1 MNIDKTTSAQ
11 STTTVSKVNQVER
24 LLRFLKDFSKDKFAT
39 VALIVFAALVLSSIF
54 AGFVAPHDPL
64 QMDLLNRLQP
74 PVWSEGGS
82 WNYIFGTDL
91 LGRDILS
98 RCIYGGRMSLGI
110 GLAVILIGGTFGSL
124 MGLLSGYLGGRFD
137 AILMRY
143 IDFQISIP
151 YFLLALTI
159 MAAIGPGTKN
169 LIIVL
174 SIGSWPLF
182 ARYARSI
189 MMSLRKQV
197 FIEAARVAGG
207 KEVSILT
214 RHVLPNI
221 LSPLVTLTTL
231 ELSRIVLTEATMSY
245 LGMGVRAPTPAW
257 GLMVQEAHDYLMIA
271 NWAVTTPGV
280 FIMVT
285 ALTINIFATRLRI
298 STDPLQR
305 GKH

>member
-1 MNIDKTTSAQ
+1 MTSFETALNTSVRPLRPAEKTLQ
-11 STTTVSKVNQVER
+11 F
-24 LLRFLKDFSKDKFAT
+24 LRDFSRDKFAT
-39 VALIVFAALVLSSIF
+39 VALAIFVLLVLCSALAELVS
-54 AGFVAPHDPL
+54 PHDPL
-64 QMDLLNRLQP
+64 KQDLLNRLAP
-74 PVWSEGGS
+74 PVWVDGGS
-82 WNYIFGTDL
+82 WSHIFGTDL

-110 GLAVILIGGTFGSL
+110 GAAVILFGGLFGSL

-159 MAAIGPGTKN
+159 MAAIGPGTLN

-189 MMSLRKQV
+189 MLSLRSQV

-207 KEVSILT
+207 KEVAIMT
-214 RHVLPNI
+214 QHVMPNI

-231 ELSRIVLTEATMSY
+231 ELSRIVLTEATLSY
-245 LGMGVRAPTPAW
+245 LGMGVKPPTPAW
-257 GLMVQEAHDYLMIA
+257 GLMVQEAHDYLMRA

-285 ALTINIFATRLRI
+285 TLSINIFATRLRI

>member
-1 MNIDKTTSAQ
+1 MNMSKTA
-11 STTTVSKVNQVER
+11 STTPGRPIRSVGR
-24 LLRFLKDFSKDKFAT
+24 ILRFLSDFSRDKYAT
-39 VALIVFAALVLSSIF
+39 VALVVFVVLVLSSIF
-54 AGFVAPHDPL
+54 ANLVAPHDPL
-64 QMDLLNRLQP
+64 KLDLLNRLAP
-74 PVWSEGGS
+74 PVWVEGGS
-82 WNYIFGTDL
+82 WKYIFGTDL

-110 GLAVILIGGTFGSL
+110 GFAVILIGGTFGSL
-124 MGLLSGYLGGRFD
+124 MGLLAGYLGGRFD
-137 AILMRY
+137 AVLMRY

-189 MMSLRKQV
+189 MMSLRQQV

-207 KEVSILT
+207 KEIVIMT

-221 LSPLVTLTTL
+221 LSPLVTLTSL

-280 FIMVT
+280 FIMIT
-285 ALTINIFATRLRI
+285 TLSINIFATRLRI

>member
-1 MNIDKTTSAQ
+1 MNNDTITLDQ
-11 STTTVSKVNQVER
+11 STKTVSKVGPVEK
-24 LLRFLKDFSKDKFAT
+24 LLKFLKDFSKDKFAT
-39 VALIVFAALVLSSIF
+39 IALIVFGVLVFSSIF

-64 QMDLLNRLQP
+64 QMDLIARLQP

-82 WNYIFGTDL
+82 WKYIFGTDL

-174 SIGSWPLF
+174 SIGSWPCLPGMH
-182 ARYARSI
+182 AR
-189 MMSLRKQV
+189 L
-197 FIEAARVAGG
+197 
-207 KEVSILT
+207 
-214 RHVLPNI
+214 
-221 LSPLVTLTTL
+221 
-231 ELSRIVLTEATMSY
+231 
-245 LGMGVRAPTPAW
+245 
-257 GLMVQEAHDYLMIA
+257 
-271 NWAVTTPGV
+271 
-280 FIMVT
+280 
-285 ALTINIFATRLRI
+285 
-298 STDPLQR
+298 
-305 GKH
+305 

>member
-1 MNIDKTTSAQ
+1 
-11 STTTVSKVNQVER
+11 
-24 LLRFLKDFSKDKFAT
+24 
-39 VALIVFAALVLSSIF
+39 
-54 AGFVAPHDPL
+54 
-64 QMDLLNRLQP
+64 
-74 PVWSEGGS
+74 
-82 WNYIFGTDL
+82 
-91 LGRDILS
+91 
-98 RCIYGGRMSLGI
+98 MSLGI

-124 MGLLSGYLGGRFD
+124 MGLLSGYFGGRFD
-137 AILMRY
+137 DILMRY

-159 MAAIGPGTKN
+159 MAAIGPGTPN

-189 MMSLRKQV
+189 MLSLRQQV
-197 FIEAARVAGG
+197 FIEAARVAGAR
-207 KEVSILT
+207 EIVIMT

-231 ELSRIVLTEATMSY
+231 ELSRIVLTEASLSY
-245 LGMGVRAPTPAW
+245 LGMGVRPPTPAW
-257 GLMVQEAHDYLMIA
+257 GLMVQEAHDYLMVA
-271 NWAVTTPGV
+271 NWAVTSPGV
-280 FIMVT
+280 FIMIAT
-285 ALTINIFATRLRI
+285 LSINIFATRLRI

>member
-1 MNIDKTTSAQ
+1 MHTIKMASTTSARPIR
-11 STTTVSKVNQVER
+11 SAGR
-24 LLRFLKDFSKDKFAT
+24 LLSFLSHFSRDKFAT
-39 VALIVFAALVLSSIF
+39 IALVIFSALVLSSVF
-54 AGFVAPHDPL
+54 ADQVAPHDPL
-64 QMDLLNRLQP
+64 KQDLLNRLTP
-74 PVWSEGGS
+74 PAWMEGGS
-82 WNYIFGTDL
+82 WKYVLGTDL

-98 RCIYGGRMSLGI
+98 RCIHGGRMSLGI
-110 GLAVILIGGTFGSL
+110 GVAVILMGGVFGSL

-159 MAAIGPGTKN
+159 MAAIGPGTLN

-189 MMSLRKQV
+189 MMSLRNQV
-197 FIEAARVAGG
+197 FIEAARVAGA
-207 KEVSILT
+207 KEIAIMT
-214 RHVLPNI
+214 RHVMPNV

-231 ELSRIVLTEATMSY
+231 ELSRIVLTEASLSY
-245 LGMGVRAPTPAW
+245 LGMGVRPPTPAW

-280 FIMVT
+280 FIM
-285 ALTINIFATRLRI
+285 LTTLSINIFATRLRI

>member
-1 MNIDKTTSAQ
+1 MNSIKMASTSSVRPKRSAQ
-11 STTTVSKVNQVER
+11 R
-24 LLRFLKDFSKDKFAT
+24 ILDFLNHFSRDKFAT
-39 VALIVFAALVLSSIF
+39 AALVIFSALVLSSVF
-54 AGFVAPHDPL
+54 ADLVAPHDPL
-64 QMDLLNRLQP
+64 KQDLLNRLKP
-74 PVWSEGGS
+74 PVWVEGGS
-82 WNYIFGTDL
+82 WTYVLGTDL

-98 RCIYGGRMSLGI
+98 RCIHGGRMSLGI
-110 GLAVILIGGTFGSL
+110 GAAVIAMGGVFGSL

-159 MAAIGPGTKN
+159 MAAIGPGTLN

-189 MMSLRKQV
+189 MMSLRNQV

-207 KEVSILT
+207 KEVAIMT

-221 LSPLVTLTTL
+221 LSPLITLTTL
-231 ELSRIVLTEATMSY
+231 ELSRIVLTEASLSY
-245 LGMGVRAPTPAW
+245 LGMGVRPPTPAW

-280 FIMVT
+280 FIMIT
-285 ALTINIFATRLRI
+285 TLSINIFATRLRI

>member
-1 MNIDKTTSAQ
+1 MNTSSAAL
-11 STTTVSKVNQVER
+11 STTVRPVKSAGR
-24 LLRFLKDFSKDKFAT
+24 ILRFLSDFSRDRFAS
-39 VALIVFAALVLSSIF
+39 VALVVFSVLVLSSVF
-54 AGFVAPHDPL
+54 ADFVAPHDPL
-64 QMDLLNRLQP
+64 KQDLINRLAP
-74 PVWSEGGS
+74 PAWVEGGS
-82 WNYIFGTDL
+82 WKYIFGTDL

-110 GLAVILIGGTFGSL
+110 GAAVILIGGTFGSL

-207 KEVSILT
+207 KEITIMT

-280 FIMVT
+280 FIMIT
-285 ALTINIFATRLRI
+285 TLSINIFATRLRI

>member
-1 MNIDKTTSAQ
+1 M
-11 STTTVSKVNQVER
+11 
-24 LLRFLKDFSKDKFAT
+24 RFLGHFSRDKFAT
-39 VALIVFAALVLSSIF
+39 VALAVFAVLVLSSVF
-54 AGFVAPHDPL
+54 ADLVAPHDPL
-64 QMDLLNRLQP
+64 KQDLLNRLKP
-74 PVWSEGGS
+74 PVWVEGGS
-82 WNYIFGTDL
+82 WKYILGTDL

-98 RCIYGGRMSLGI
+98 RCIHGGRMSLGI
-110 GLAVILIGGTFGSL
+110 GAAVILMGGIFGSL
-124 MGLLSGYLGGRFD
+124 MGLLSGYFGGRFD

-159 MAAIGPGTKN
+159 MAAIGPGTMN

-189 MMSLRKQV
+189 MMSLRNQV
-197 FIEAARVAGG
+197 FIEAARVAGA
-207 KEVSILT
+207 KEMSIMT
-214 RHVLPNI
+214 RHVFPNI

-231 ELSRIVLTEATMSY
+231 ELSRIVLTEASLSY
-245 LGMGVRAPTPAW
+245 LGMGVRPPTPAW

-280 FIMVT
+280 FIM
-285 ALTINIFATRLRI
+285 LTTLSINIFATRLRI